1 MISCLPYWLTK
12 GKKSKPRVRVGSGN
26 VFADLGLKDAE
37 ELLVKAGLVLEI
49 TKAIKRLGLKQ
60 VDAASLL
67 GVDQPKISRLI
78 RGDLYGFSTDQ
89 LMRFLSALGR
99 DVEIVVRPRRSKKQ
113 PRGRITIQAA

>member
-1 MISCLPYWLTK
+1 M
-12 GKKSKPRVRVGSGN
+12 GSGN

-49 TKAIKRLGLKQ
+49 TKAIKRLGLKA

-67 GVDQPKISRLI
+67 GVDQPKYSRLI